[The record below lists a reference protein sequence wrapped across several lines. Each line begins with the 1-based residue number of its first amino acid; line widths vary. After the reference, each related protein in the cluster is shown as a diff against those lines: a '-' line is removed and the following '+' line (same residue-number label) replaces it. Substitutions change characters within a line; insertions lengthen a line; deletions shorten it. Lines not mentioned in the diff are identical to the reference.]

1 MNENPTMRAGGL
13 AALDDVTL
21 TPERQARLEQA
32 AASAGGSA
40 VWRQRKLVEA
50 HDLLALS
57 QIAPPGRLIVEHLD
71 LDEALR
77 ALLLLDVPVPCRPGG
92 EGPLSVERRAM
103 LGLCYPEAALRQVM
117 PGYAFVHVLIPFA
130 VWHANV
136 APIPE
141 GQAVC
146 LGAQLPAGVRVKEL
160 VLMTYGALSMQT
172 VMIDPGDPAGV
183 LNAAAARWW
192 QENLDRMPLTRTP
205 FLGPL
210 DATERAT

>member
-1 MNENPTMRAGGL
+1 MNEKSTQRAGGL

-21 TPERQARLEQA
+21 TAERQAQLDQA
-32 AASAGGSA
+32 AAGAAGPA
-40 VWRQRKLVEA
+40 VWRQRKLAEA
-50 HDLLALS
+50 RDLLALS
-57 QIAPPGRLIVEHLD
+57 QIAPPGRFTVEHLD

-77 ALLLLDVPVPCRPGG
+77 ALLLLAVPVPCRPGG
-92 EGPLSVERRAM
+92 EGPLLVERRAM
-103 LGLCYPEAALRQVM
+103 LGLHYPEAALRQVM
-117 PGYAFVHVLIPFA
+117 PGYAFVHVLVPFA

-146 LGAQLPAGVRVKEL
+146 LGAQLPAGVRAKEL

-192 QENLDRMPLTRTP
+192 QDNLDRVPLTRTP

-210 DATERAT
+210 AAAETAT